1 MKNPKI
7 LTLALVSTLLL
18 MATLNC
24 TIVNVNGQAD
34 ATVTVLDSVGGTV
47 SPSGTNTYPD
57 GTDVTLTATPDSP
70 SFVFVN
76 WLVTTDEGSNT
87 ATDNP
92 LTLTVAEGVTY
103 TIQAVFDAIQPA
115 PGASMPSD
123 MSKAAV
129 VVLLSSA
136 GGVTDPPAGTY
147 ALADVSTMNIRAIPQ
162 EGWQFAHWT
171 ICGTNTNHGGAPTNW
186 APTDNPYNINHGY
199 GYTYYYQAVFTQIG
213 TSEPGASN
221 APVVNGVTIA
231 GTSSDILIIG
241 LVVVIAL
248 VLIVF
253 GVYAL
258 RRKK

>member
-18 MATLNC
+18 VATC
-24 TIVNVNGQAD
+24 AIMNVNGQSD
-34 ATVTVLDSVGGTV
+34 ATVTVLDSEGGTV
-47 SPSGTNTYPD
+47 DPSGTTTYAD
-57 GTDVTLTATPDSP
+57 GTDVALTATPDSA

-76 WLVTTDEGSNT
+76 WLVTTDEGSST
-87 ATDNP
+87 ITDNP
-92 LTLTVAEGVTY
+92 LTLTVAGGVTY
-103 TIQAVFDAIQPA
+103 TIQAVFTVIQAA
-115 PGASMPSD
+115 PGSSMPSD

-129 VVLLSSA
+129 VVILPSA
-136 GGVTDPPAGTY
+136 GGITNPPAGTY
-147 ALADVSTMNIRAIPQ
+147 ALADVSNMNIQAIPQ

-231 GTSSDILIIG
+231 GTASDILIIA